1 MMEILS
7 TFPFLILLLGIAF
20 IPLVPQVAHHWE
32 KHHVK
37 LIAGLALG
45 AIVVGYYGFRARGF
59 EECAPGLSS
68 VRGVLERAALEEF
81 TPFFTLLFSLYV
93 VSGGLRLS
101 GDLKA
106 TPGVNAAFLA
116 FGAIL
121 ASVIG
126 TTGASMLLV
135 RPLVETNRERQNT
148 KHVFVFF
155 IYLVSNIGGCLSPIG
170 DPPLFL
176 GYIAG
181 VPFLWTLGLAVPW
194 LFCVGSLLTIF
205 YIWDRIAYGRETPL
219 SRERDERLTTTPRL
233 LGGINLVWLIVIVA
247 VVGAIQPGRPVPG
260 TSIVVRDFVR
270 EAIMLAVAA
279 LSLATTPRGLRREAE
294 FTYDAIIEIACL
306 FLGIFLTMQPAIELL
321 RARGPSLGLE
331 TPASFYWATGL
342 LSSFLDNAPTYKVFF
357 ETARSS
363 PTPSDPSRLVE
374 LATAPPIRADLL
386 RAISL
391 GSVFMGATTYIG
403 NGPNFMVKRIVEDRG
418 TPMPSFL
425 AYMGFSVLVL
435 GPLFAAVH
443 WIFLR

>member
-1 MMEILS
+1 MEILS
-7 TFPFLILLLGIAF
+7 TFPFLVLLLGIAF
-20 IPLVPQVAHHWE
+20 LPLVPNVAHHWE

-37 LIAGLALG
+37 LIAGLVLG
-45 AIVVGYYGFRARGF
+45 GLVVVYYGFRARGF
-59 EECAPGLSS
+59 EECAPGLAS
-68 VRGVLERAALEEF
+68 VRGVIERAALEEF
-81 TPFFTLLFSLYV
+81 APFFTLLFSLYV

-106 TPGVNAAFLA
+106 TPAVNASFLA
-116 FGAIL
+116 LGAIL
-121 ASVIG
+121 ASLIG

-135 RPLVETNRERQNT
+135 RPLVDTNRERRNT
-148 KHVFVFF
+148 KHVFIFF
-155 IYLVSNIGGCLSPIG
+155 IYLVSNIGGCLTPIG

-181 VPFLWTLGLAVPW
+181 VPFLWTLGLVLPW
-194 LFCVGSLLTIF
+194 LFCVGSLLAIF
-205 YIWDRIAYGRETPL
+205 YVWDRIAYERETAEARL
-219 SRERDERLTTTPRL
+219 RDERLTSPPRL
-233 LGGINLVWLIVIVA
+233 RGGINLVWLLVVVA

-260 TSIVVRDFVR
+260 TSLVVRDFVR
-270 EAIMLAVAA
+270 EAIMLSVAA

-331 TPASFYWATGL
+331 TPASFFWATGL

-357 ETARSS
+357 ETARSLVS
-363 PTPSDPSRLVE
+363 PAESVRMVE

-386 RAISL
+386 AAISL

-403 NGPNFMVKRIVEDRG
+403 NGPNFMVKRIVEERG

-425 AYMGFSVLVL
+425 GYMALSVVVL
-435 GPLFAAVH
+435 GPLFVAVQ